1 MDRITCVKS
10 AEMAKEPLA
19 APARPTRLC
28 GQRIWRIGSC
38 WVKALRNIAASG
50 SGLLADRAQLRR
62 TGIAET
68 LKISFT
74 RAEIRLLIDLIG
86 EKQEDKSYYGNKEQY
101 YKRLESIAAKIVWAF
116 EYGS

>member
-1 MDRITCVKS
+1 M
-10 AEMAKEPLA
+10 
-19 APARPTRLC
+19 
-28 GQRIWRIGSC
+28 
-38 WVKALRNIAASG
+38 
-50 SGLLADRAQLRR
+50 
-62 TGIAET
+62 AET
-68 LKISFT
+68 VKITFT